1 MTLKKI
7 ENIKN
12 DYLNGMTY
20 KDIYKKH
27 NITLSDLKKII
38 YKYNLTRNKSDL
50 YKGNQNAKKNKGGTG
65 ATSNNK
71 NAVVT
76 GEYEQIYEDVLT
88 EAETKFYNNYTISDN
103 DIDNLL
109 LDEYTREYKILTI
122 REMRMLRR
130 IQVLEQKNNDM
141 MIGSIRK
148 KNSDGDTETIT
159 EAEPVSKTIARIEDG
174 LTRVQE
180 SKRKS
185 RENMLKLGFS
195 KKMLKL
201 KEKQIENDIW

>member
-1 MTLKKI
+1 LTLKKI

-38 YKYNLTRNKSDL
+38 YKYNLTRNKSEL

-65 ATSNNK
+65 AISNNK

-76 GEYEQIYEDVLT
+76 GEYEQIYKDVLT
-88 EAETKFYNNYTISDN
+88 EEELELYNNYTINDN
-103 DIDNLL
+103 DIDSLMMK
-109 LDEYTREYKILTI
+109 EYVNEYKLLTI
-122 REMRMLRR
+122 REKRMLKR
-130 IQVLEQKNNDM
+130 IRTLERKDKDM
-141 MIGSIRK
+141 TIGFIRK
-148 KNSDGDTETIT
+148 KNNGGDTETVT
-159 EAEPVSKTIARIEDG
+159 EAEPTLNTIQRIEDG

-195 KKMLKL
+195 KKMLEL